1 MSPQDQRLPPWARTA
16 LREMRR
22 LRGTPGVLLLSAAMT
37 AGAAALWVA
46 EIRHLEA
53 LPSPFALPFWAVTL
67 LVLAAEHSVVRV
79 ALFRRDAHGY
89 TLSEIALVT
98 AMFYASPAV
107 VLGGRLIG
115 AAAIDLV
122 QQRSMIKNLFNVAKI
137 LFETSVAVVVF
148 FRLIALGEPLGTAG
162 WLAALV
168 TALVVDLL
176 SKFLI
181 DLVIRISGAP
191 RPDHPWHHDLA
202 FGLSV
207 AMTTTSLA
215 LVAVTVLWLRP
226 SSGWLLVPPAL
237 VVFAAF
243 GAYAREKPRL
253 GSTEFL
259 YETARTLQETR
270 RPEELLGRLLEQ
282 AREAFQAELAEAVI
296 LPKADDGAA
305 TRIRMGPGDQRSV
318 ARVPLAEAELG
329 RWGALFGDKRA
340 ALVSGADHR
349 LTGHFAAGGIRDA
362 MAAALLGEHGVIGA
376 ILVANRLGDATFHEQ
391 ELQVLETMASHV
403 SAALENTRLMEHL
416 HEQALHDP
424 LTGLPNRSVL
434 QDRLTSAL
442 ARIGPGDPGTA
453 VLFLDLDGFKAVND
467 LLGHQAGDQLLVAVS
482 RRLQAVLKEPDLLA
496 RFAGD
501 EFAIV
506 CHDIGDGTAPER
518 IAERIH
524 STLAE
529 PFRLDK
535 GEARV
540 GASIGVAF
548 ASGPGEDP
556 EAVLRAADLA
566 MYEAKRLGKGRT
578 RLATEAMPRRH

>member
-1 MSPQDQRLPPWARTA
+1 
-16 LREMRR
+16 
-22 LRGTPGVLLLSAAMT
+22 VLLLSAAMT

-46 EIRHLEA
+46 EIRDLEA
-53 LPSPFALPFWAVTL
+53 LPSPFTLPFWAVPL
-67 LVLAAEHSVVRV
+67 LVLAAEHSVVRL

-89 TLSEIALVT
+89 TLGDIALVT
-98 AMFYASPAV
+98 TLFYAGPAV
-107 VLGGRLIG
+107 VLAGRVIG
-115 AAAIDLV
+115 AAATDLV
-122 QQRSMIKNLFNVAKI
+122 QQRSMIKNLFNATKI

-148 FRLIALGEPLGTAG
+148 HRLIALGDPLGTAG

-168 TALVVDLL
+168 TVLVIDLL
-176 SKFLI
+176 STILI
-181 DLVIRISGAP
+181 YLVILVSGAP
-191 RPDHPWHHDLA
+191 RPGQPWHHDLV
-202 FGLSV
+202 FGFCLTV
-207 AMTTTSLA
+207 TTTSLA
-215 LVAVTVLWLRP
+215 LVGVTVLWLHP
-226 SSGWLLVPPAL
+226 SSGWLLLPPAL
-237 VVFAAF
+237 VLFAAF
-243 GAYAREKPRL
+243 GAYARERPRL

-259 YETARTLQETR
+259 YETARTLQQTR
-270 RPEELLGRLLEQ
+270 RPEDLLGRLLEQ
-282 AREAFQAELAEAVI
+282 AREAFQAELAEALI
-296 LPKADDGAA
+296 LPRADNGTA
-305 TRIRMGPGDQRSV
+305 TRIQIGPGDQRSI
-318 ARVPLAEAELG
+318 AGVPRTDAELG
-329 RWGALFGDKRA
+329 EWA
-340 ALVSGADHR
+340 ALLGDRRACLVPGRDQR
-349 LTGHFAAGGIRDA
+349 LTGHFTASGVRDA
-362 MAAALLGEHGVIGA
+362 MAVALVGEHGVIGA
-376 ILVANRLGDATFHEQ
+376 ILVANRRGDATFHEQ

-403 SAALENTRLMEHL
+403 SSALENTRLMEHL

-467 LLGHQAGDQLLVAVS
+467 LLGHQAGDELLVAVS
-482 RRLQAVLKEPDLLA
+482 RRLQAVLKDPDLLA

-506 CHDIGDGTAPER
+506 CHDIGDGSVPER

-524 STLAE
+524 QTLAD

-540 GASIGVAF
+540 GASIGIAF
-548 ASGPGEDP
+548 ASSPGEDP

-578 RLATEAMPRRH
+578 RLASAAVARRH